1 MLLDQIA
8 EERLKGFLT
17 ILRGKGSPLELNGLV
32 LRLGHIRSIPL
43 NLPSSVAGRLQF
55 E

>member
-8 EERLKGFLT
+8 EERLQGFLT

-32 LRLGHIRSIPL
+32 LRLGHNRSIPL
-43 NLPSSVAGRLQF
+43 NMPSSVASGLEF